1 MLAWEPRLIHAPTPL
16 KALKRSTLEKL
27 DVFVCY
33 LDDSGKDPKNPITT
47 LAGYVARDAAWSLFE
62 RNVEPVFKEFG
73 VEVLHARDLHNT
85 DRDFKGWRRVEKEK
99 FVSRVCEAMAPQ
111 VPFGISFSVDKKI
124 YEARRKESRAQGVPK
139 CTPYTY
145 CLRVIIDWLLEQA
158 EIRAVGVS
166 FVLECGHQNNTEARL
181 LFEEVRR
188 RHGLEGV
195 LGTISFHAKQDS
207 YAIQLAD
214 LFAYY
219 SRRRVKRI
227 EEHQTPEPEP
237 ILAILPRGVCIVVKD
252 VFSD

>member
-1 MLAWEPRLIHAPTPL
+1 M
-16 KALKRSTLEKL
+16 
-27 DVFVCY
+27 FVCY

-85 DRDFKGWRRVEKEK
+85 DRDFKGWSRGKKEK

-111 VPFGISFSVDKKI
+111 VPLGLAFSVDKEI
-124 YEARRKESRAQGVPK
+124 YEARRKESRAQGVDK
-139 CTPYTY
+139 RTPYTY

-166 FVLECGHQNNTEARL
+166 FVLECGHENNTEARL
-181 LFEEVRR
+181 LFQEVRR

-207 YAIQLAD
+207 RAIQLAD

-237 ILAILPRGVCIVVKD
+237 ILAILPGGVYRVVKD
-252 VFSD
+252 VFSG

>member
-1 MLAWEPRLIHAPTPL
+1 M
-16 KALKRSTLEKL
+16 
-27 DVFVCY
+27 FVCY

-85 DRDFKGWRRVEKEK
+85 DCDFKGWKRVKKEK
-99 FVSRVCEAMAPQ
+99 FVSRVCEAMAPN
-111 VPFGISFSVDKKI
+111 VPFGISFSVNKEI
-124 YEARRKESRAQGVPK
+124 YEVRRKEARREESLEKGLEMHS
-139 CTPYTY
+139 PYTY
-145 CLRVIIDWLLEQA
+145 CLHVIIDWLLKQP

-166 FVLECGHQNNTEARL
+166 FVLECGHENNTEARL
-181 LFEEVRR
+181 LFEEVKR

-237 ILAILPRGVCIVVKD
+237 ILAILPGGVYRVVKD
-252 VFSD
+252 VFSG

>member
-1 MLAWEPRLIHAPTPL
+1 M
-16 KALKRSTLEKL
+16 
-27 DVFVCY
+27 FVCY

-85 DRDFKGWRRVEKEK
+85 DRDFKGWSRDKKEK

-111 VPFGISFSVDKKI
+111 VPLGLSFSVDKEI
-124 YEARRKESRAQGVPK
+124 YEARRKESRAQGVDK
-139 CTPYTY
+139 RTPYTY

-166 FVLECGHQNNTEARL
+166 FVLECGHQNNTEASF
-181 LFEEVRR
+181 LFKEVRR

-207 YAIQLAD
+207 RAIQLAD

-227 EEHQTPEPEP
+227 EEHQTPELEP
-237 ILAILPRGVCIVVKD
+237 ILAILPGGVYRVVKD
-252 VFSD
+252 VSG

>member
-1 MLAWEPRLIHAPTPL
+1 MCARPWPHRFRLAYP
-16 KALKRSTLEKL
+16 
-27 DVFVCY
+27 Y
-33 LDDSGKDPKNPITT
+33 
-47 LAGYVARDAAWSLFE
+47 
-62 RNVEPVFKEFG
+62 
-73 VEVLHARDLHNT
+73 
-85 DRDFKGWRRVEKEK
+85 
-99 FVSRVCEAMAPQ
+99 
-111 VPFGISFSVDKKI
+111 SVDKEI
-124 YEARRKESRAQGVPK
+124 YEARRKESCAQGVHK

-145 CLRVIIDWLLEQA
+145 CLRVIIDWLLKQA

-181 LFEEVRR
+181 LFEEVKH

-227 EEHQTPEPEP
+227 EEHQNQEPES
-237 ILAILPRGVCIVVKD
+237 ILAILPGGVCIVVKD